1 MTILRTTMT
10 PNPCPWGALPSRSR
24 SRRAGSDARG
34 ARLGGAIAAPI
45 SRRRDLEAV
54 AQAHRLWSRV
64 RISKGVRLPFRLHFP
79 PRERA
84 SVHPPGSW
92 ISKSVQLLLS
102 VLSPGAGSRS
112 QSCRASPCKLN
123 AMKHRVRTRLDLHGV
138 QPPSIVSR
146 RALEAVA
153 QVLPSRR
160 VYPSVASGSPSTQDL
175 QGVRVPLQF
184 VRLSY
189 AAATRSRLD
198 LHRRLGGCGSA
209 ESRV

>member
-123 AMKHRVRTRLDLHGV
+123 AMKHRVSH
-138 QPPSIVSR
+138 
-146 RALEAVA
+146 
-153 QVLPSRR
+153 
-160 VYPSVASGSPSTQDL
+160 ASGSPW
-175 QGVRVPLQF
+175 RP
-184 VRLSY
+184 
-189 AAATRSRLD
+189 AAFYRQPSRSRS
-198 LHRRLGGCGSA
+198 RRAGSA
-209 ESRV
+209 IAAGLSERRIWISEYSGSPRRPGASPICTPIVRGCHAVPSRSP